1 MIDDSDSVSW
11 QMLFDQIDTV
21 WVESIWLLTDRKKM
35 CSGKESDEQTN
46 RHAETKQP
54 VRKHVV
60 CQRHEKREFKQN
72 INMYKS
78 MLFPSSCLIRASDG
92 TILLSVSMSEQ
103 WQ

>member
-46 RHAETKQP
+46 R
-54 VRKHVV
+54 
-60 CQRHEKREFKQN
+60 QN
-72 INMYKS
+72 SLSENMW
-78 MLFPSSCLIRASDG
+78 
-92 TILLSVSMSEQ
+92 SVKDMKNVNLDKI
-103 WQ
+103 